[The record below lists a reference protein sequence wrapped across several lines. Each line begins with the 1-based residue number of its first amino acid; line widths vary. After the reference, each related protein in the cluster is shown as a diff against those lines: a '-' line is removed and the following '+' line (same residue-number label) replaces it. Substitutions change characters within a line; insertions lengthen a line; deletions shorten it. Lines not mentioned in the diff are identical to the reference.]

1 MSDHL
6 LAVLGQLD
14 SKKALLERLELI
26 NTFCKVNSIQL
37 SKVTLYNCM
46 CVCIQAVVADA
57 VNGTGELICKTS
69 VLIFFSVRPGDIEMK
84 RFADKMLTF
93 DINQHLNVQTHAHTI
108 YHQRHNSE
116 LEDSFNFLAEES
128 EGTYINVSLHF

>member
-1 MSDHL
+1 M
-6 LAVLGQLD
+6 A
-14 SKKALLERLELI
+14 
-26 NTFCKVNSIQL
+26 N
-37 SKVTLYNCM
+37 
-46 CVCIQAVVADA
+46 A